1 MSTPFKMKGWSPFTQ
16 KTGKGPIM
24 PKDHPVTLPTEEQSK
39 KSKGT
44 LKNIGP
50 ETRNLS
56 LFSRLK
62 GKFTRAA
69 KVYKFFAN
77 K

>member
-16 KTGKGPIM
+16 KTHSKHHVIP
-24 PKDHPVTLPTEEQSK
+24 PTEEQRR

-50 ETRNLS
+50 ETRNLGMIDRFKRKIK
-56 LFSRLK
+56 LLT
-62 GKFTRAA
+62 G
-69 KVYKFFAN
+69 N
-77 K
+77 